1 MPLSGVT
8 KTLIQCDFD
17 GTTVEEDVSFLLL
30 DAFAD
35 GDWRQLFRAYQE
47 GEITV
52 GRFNTLAFAMVKAD
66 RPSLLAV
73 VKGKVKIRAGFQK
86 LVEFCR
92 HQGFRL
98 VIVSNGLDFYI
109 EEILNDIGLGDIE
122 VFAAHTRFHSNG
134 LKVQYIGPDG
144 RPLDY
149 DFKGTYA
156 NLFLSE
162 GYRIVYVGN
171 GDSDV
176 APASKCHQVFAT
188 GVLPNL
194 CQQHNLD
201 CTPFTDFNQIISF
214 LEHW

>member
-1 MPLSGVT
+1 MPKAT

-17 GTTVEEDVSFLLL
+17 GTVAEEDVSFMLL

-35 GDWRQLFRAYQE
+35 GDWQQLFKAYQE
-47 GEITV
+47 KEITV
-52 GRFNTLAFAMVKAD
+52 GRFNAGAFAMVKAD

-86 LVEFCR
+86 LVEFCHGR
-92 HQGFRL
+92 DFRL

-109 EEILNDIGLGDIE
+109 EEVLNDAGLGDIE
-122 VFAAHTRFHSNG
+122 VFAAHTRFQSDG
-134 LKVQYIGPDG
+134 LQVHYIGPDG
-144 RPLDY
+144 KPLD
-149 DFKGTYA
+149 DGFKGTYT

-176 APASKCHQVFAT
+176 APASQCHQVFAT

-214 LEHW
+214 LENW